1 VLKRLFHSKKLIITM
16 TNGLIFLGPPGSGKG
31 TQGQVLAKNLQVPH
45 ISTGDMLRQAIA
57 DKTPLGEQAQSYMD
71 KGELV
76 PDDLILD
83 LIRERLGQDD
93 TKNGWILDGFP
104 RNVAQAEFLD
114 RLLLAINHQAKWTV
128 NLNVPDDA
136 IVERLLL
143 RGRNDDT
150 EVTIRRRLEVYQ
162 EQTAPLINYYQ
173 EQGKLHSVD
182 GDQAPEEVANILQD
196 LVTA

>member
-1 VLKRLFHSKKLIITM
+1 MK
-16 TNGLIFLGPPGSGKG
+16 NGLIFLGPPGSGKG

-76 PDDLILD
+76 PDNLILD
-83 LIRERLGQDD
+83 LIRERLSQDD

-114 RLLLAINHQAKWTV
+114 KLLLTINHQAKWTV
-128 NLNVPDDA
+128 NLEVPDDA

-150 EVTIRRRLEVYQ
+150 EVTIRRRLEVYE
-162 EQTAPLINYYQ
+162 EQTAPLISYYQ

-182 GDQAPEEVANILQD
+182 GHQAPEEVANILQD